1 MAKLRLVG
9 VITFGRHLAHWLAT
23 WNKMWK
29 FQFVCSSSQARINS
43 LVINPSNL
51 DSNSPFFNC
60 IFAHTTAAPHPPPS
74 ESLQKLKLQRLAEY
88 LPDLK
93 FLTRKLRKVFAMNK
107 KFHFLSDEE
116 KKTNN
121 EKMVSYRTAR
131 FWQQAWGLRR
141 PRPSCFFYLWYY
153 LSVILFNDIIHLWY
167 YWMILLN
174 NWCRFRKGL
183 HLNSIHQYLV
193 QSFLAIEPKMIKL
206 EITKSNLDLAATQT
220 W

>member
-60 IFAHTTAAPHPPPS
+60 IFAHTTAAPPS

-116 KKTNN
+116 KR
-121 EKMVSYRTAR
+121 RTTKKW
-131 FWQQAWGLRR
+131 FPTVLLGSDSKLG
-141 PRPSCFFYLWYY
+141 SCGALAPPVFFICDIIYLW
-153 LSVILFNDIIHLWY
+153 S
-167 YWMILLN
+167 YWMILFIYFTLL
-174 NWCRFRKGL
+174 KQYL
-183 HLNSIHQYLV
+183 YLV
-193 QSFLAIEPKMIKL
+193 QSFLAIEPKILNTQMIVVMPL
-206 EITKSNLDLAATQT
+206 YLCSWSN
-220 W
+220 WK

>member
-60 IFAHTTAAPHPPPS
+60 IFAHTTAAPPS

-141 PRPSCFFYLWYY
+141 PRPSCFFLFVILFICDFIEWYY
-153 LSVILFNDIIHLWY
+153 LFT
-167 YWMILLN
+167 LLY
-174 NWCRFRKGL
+174 
-183 HLNSIHQYLV
+183 LNSICIL
-193 QSFLAIEPKMIKL
+193 
-206 EITKSNLDLAATQT
+206 SNPF
-220 W
+220 WW

>member
-60 IFAHTTAAPHPPPS
+60 IFAHTTAAPPS

-141 PRPSCFFYLWYY
+141 PRPSCFFICDINYLWFYWMIFFNCDIIEWYY
-153 LSVILFNDIIHLWY
+153 LIVILMNDNIYLWY
-167 YWMILLN
+167 YWMILFI
-174 NWCRFRKGL
+174 CD
-183 HLNSIHQYLV
+183 I
-193 QSFLAIEPKMIKL
+193 IE
-206 EITKSNLDLAATQT
+206 
-220 W
+220 

>member
-1 MAKLRLVG
+1 M
-9 VITFGRHLAHWLAT
+9 ITFGRHLAHWLAT

-29 FQFVCSSSQARINS
+29 FQFVCSSLQARINS

-60 IFAHTTAAPHPPPS
+60 IFAHTTAAPPS

-121 EKMVSYRTAR
+121 EKIVSYRTAR
-131 FWQQAWGLRR
+131 FWRQAWGLPR
-141 PRPSCFFYLWYY
+141 PRPSCFFICDINYLW
-153 LSVILFNDIIHLWY
+153 F
-167 YWMILLN
+167 YWMISFIYFTLL
-174 NWCRFRKGL
+174 KQYL
-183 HLNSIHQYLV
+183 YLV
-193 QSFLAIEPKMIKL
+193 QSFLAIEPKILNTQMIVVMPL
-206 EITKSNLDLAATQT
+206 YLCSWSN
-220 W
+220 WK